1 MFFQKICHK
10 NNILTVYNI
19 GADRMTKRKIYA
31 RELFRKFDFYH
42 LAKELYYYIFRY
54 PELEAEPE
62 WKEIKEFAEEIIVTH
77 RCSREYGDKLDPDDY
92 RDFLR
97 FYTRLEMRDYDKERE
112 FIFTEKDKMLF
123 LAFNLKKK
131 R

>member
-1 MFFQKICHK
+1 
-10 NNILTVYNI
+10 
-19 GADRMTKRKIYA
+19 MTKRKIYA
-31 RELFRKFDFYH
+31 RDLFRKFDFYH
-42 LAKELYYYIFRY
+42 LAKEFYYYIFRY
-54 PELEAEPE
+54 PELEAEAE

-97 FYTRLEMRDYDKERE
+97 FYTRLEMRDYDKEKE
-112 FIFTEKDKMLF
+112 FIFNEKDKKLF

-131 R
+131 Q